1 MGGRL
6 NARTAVDLAQPQPR
20 NEVTVNRRF
29 DSPIPDLQTVTF
41 TLDVSDN
48 APVEAVSVGVD
59 LKHSWIGDLVIT
71 LEPPAAT
78 GVAPVTVHN
87 RAGGSGSTIKTVYDK
102 ASVPELGAFA
112 GKACN
117 GTWTLRIRD
126 AAAQDAGTLL
136 SFSLRLSFAH
146 QERIVAPAPTVGGA
160 RASVAR
166 RTPARTRPSRR
177 RVKAGAR

>member
-1 MGGRL
+1 M
-6 NARTAVDLAQPQPR
+6 
-20 NEVTVNRRF
+20 
-29 DSPIPDLQTVTF
+29 
-41 TLDVSDN
+41 TL
-48 APVEAVSVGVD
+48 
-59 LKHSWIGDLVIT
+59 
-71 LEPPAAT
+71 
-78 GVAPVTVHN
+78 HN

-136 SFSLRLSFAH
+136 SFSLRLSFVH
-146 QERIVAPAPTVGGA
+146 QDRMVAPAPTVGGA
-160 RASVAR
+160 RASAAR
-166 RTPARTRPSRR
+166 GTPARTRPSRQ